1 MKANL
6 RNRLLSAAIGAA
18 VLTLAACASTPANNG
33 PGYPPSYAAYQYGV
47 VESVEMV
54 NEPRSS
60 GPGLGAVAGAVVGGV
75 IGHQIGSG
83 RGNTA
88 ATVAGAVGGAV
99 AGNEIEKRNA
109 KQAQVYQARVRL
121 DNGSYQM
128 FTLDGN
134 PESVR
139 VGDRVRIDN
148 GRLYRQ

>member
-1 MKANL
+1 MKTNL
-6 RNRLLSAAIGAA
+6 IGQLMGAIAAAAILALSACGSAP
-18 VLTLAACASTPANNG
+18 TNNG
-33 PGYPPSYAAYQYGV
+33 PAYPPGYAAYQYGV
-47 VESVEMV
+47 VEGVEMV
-54 NEPRSS
+54 NGPSRS
-60 GPGLGAVAGAVVGGV
+60 GPGIGAVAGAVVGGV
-75 IGHQIGSG
+75 VGHQIGSG

-109 KQAQVYQARVRL
+109 TQAQAYQFRVRL
-121 DNGSYQM
+121 DNGSYQTV
-128 FTLDGN
+128 TLDSN